1 MTQHVSHRRGDEVH
15 ELRAEIE
22 RLQAALAVARQDILG
37 HYLDSC
43 GDHCENAV
51 AKIDAALSHL
61 YYITTGQLFNLL
73 LSRIN
78 WDGMDPRSF
87 SLAEL
92 KDAIDGAEWPKSDK

>member
-1 MTQHVSHRRGDEVH
+1 MTKITLVEQV
-15 ELRAEIE
+15 E
-22 RLQAALAVARQDILG
+22 RLRAALAVARQDILG
-37 HYLDSC
+37 HYLDGC

-51 AKIDAALSHL
+51 AKIDAALSGPN
-61 YYITTGQLFNLL
+61 ITTGQLFNLL

-92 KDAIDGAEWPKSDK
+92 KNAIDGAEWPKSDK